1 VIDESPREK
10 LDWFVDGAIK
20 SVRSIGAEPN
30 VENITRDTAAAL
42 SEMDRAIA
50 AGDIVHTKDAK
61 PTTPKPKEQYQ
72 AEALAAAAGG
82 EFRTRELPAAD
93 AVKPLPVL
101 TGVDL
106 ARHVALMKRVKAL
119 CARSTKRRLQY
130 GRDGIMDADFEYPAF
145 AREIVE
151 ETMAMN
157 TGTFSPGAKVSY
169 GLLSKADRD
178 RVYFAVLER
187 ICDRSS
193 AVIGCGWWIK
203 H

>member
-1 VIDESPREK
+1 VIDESPRDK
-10 LDWFVDGAIK
+10 LDWFVQGA
-20 SVRSIGAEPN
+20 VQSIRDAGAEPN

-42 SEMDRAIA
+42 SEMDRALA
-50 AGDIVHTKDAK
+50 AGDIVHTKDKK
-61 PTTPKPKEQYQ
+61 PARPQPKEQFQ

-82 EFRTRELPAAD
+82 EFRTRELPAVDTA
-93 AVKPLPVL
+93 KPLSVL

-106 ARHVALMKRVKAL
+106 ARHVAMMKRVKAL
-119 CARSTKRRLQY
+119 CKRSTKRRLQY

-193 AVIGCGWWIK
+193 AVIGAGWWVTK
-203 H
+203 